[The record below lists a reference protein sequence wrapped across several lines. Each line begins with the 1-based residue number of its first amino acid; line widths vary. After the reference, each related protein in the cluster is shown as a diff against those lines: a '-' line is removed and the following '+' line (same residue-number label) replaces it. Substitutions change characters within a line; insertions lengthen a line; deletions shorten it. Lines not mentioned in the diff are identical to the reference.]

1 MKTNLTLEK
10 ISNFF
15 RHNPS
20 LNVNGLNDE
29 AGLPKRKLDLVFN
42 SNGSRKLSED
52 DLLKL
57 EPILK
62 KYGYSEYL
70 YQHARVISVVNHKG
84 GVGKTTTTACLGE
97 SLVSKGFKVLLVD
110 FDPQGNLS
118 QILGVENPE
127 VQVAD
132 CLFTNLPLPV
142 VEILDNLWLAP
153 SDISLAES
161 EVDLLSKVGG
171 DVRLKHKIEP
181 LLESFDYVLIDCP
194 PSLSKLT
201 VSALNASNATLITM
215 LPESSSLKGLNSLL
229 NRISEVKTHTN
240 RDLTLDGIVFTMVKK
255 NTVHDG
261 FKEAVRNSMKDS
273 CRVFK
278 TEIRHLIDFQKSQA
292 LQATL
297 GTINSSSEAYKCYK
311 DFCDEYVEYLQ
322 VINQ

>member
-10 ISNFF
+10 ITNFL

-20 LNVNGLNDE
+20 LNVNGVNDE

-42 SNGSRKLSED
+42 SNGSRKLSEE

-62 KYGYSEYL
+62 KYGYNEFL

-97 SLVSKGFKVLLVD
+97 TLVSKGFKVLLID

-118 QILGVENPE
+118 QILGVESPE

-132 CLFTNLPLPV
+132 CLFSDLELPV
-142 VEILDNLWLAP
+142 IEILPNLWLAP
-153 SDISLAES
+153 SDISLAET

-181 LLESFDYVLIDCP
+181 LLEAYDYVLIDCP

-201 VSALNASNATLITM
+201 VSALNASNSTLITM

-229 NRISEVKTHTN
+229 NRISEVKRHTN
-240 RDLTLDGIVFTMVKK
+240 RDLMLDGIVFTMVKK

-261 FKEAVRNSMKDS
+261 FKDAVRSSIGNDF
-273 CRVFK
+273 RVFD

-297 GTINSSSEAYKCYK
+297 GTLSSNSEAYKCYK
-311 DFCDEYVEYLQ
+311 DFCDEYIEYLQ
-322 VINQ
+322 VVNK

>member
-1 MKTNLTLEK
+1 MRSNLTLEK
-10 ISNFF
+10 IVSFF

-20 LNVNGLNDE
+20 LSVNGVNDE

-52 DLLKL
+52 DLAKL
-57 EPILK
+57 EPILR
-62 KYGYSEYL
+62 KYGYNEYL
-70 YQHARVISVVNHKG
+70 YQSARVISIVNHKG

-97 SLVSKGFKVLLVD
+97 TLVRKGFKVLLID

-118 QILGVENPE
+118 QILGIENPE
-127 VQVAD
+127 LQIAD
-132 CLFTNLPLPV
+132 CLFTDIPLPTV
-142 VEILDNLWLAP
+142 QILENLWLAP
-153 SDISLAES
+153 SDITLAEI

-181 LLESFDYVLIDCP
+181 LLEEYDYILIDCP

-201 VSALNASNATLITM
+201 VSALNASNSTLIAM

-261 FKEAVRNSMKDS
+261 FKEALRANMGSDF
-273 CRVFK
+273 RVFN

-297 GTINSSSEAYKCYK
+297 GTLNASSEAYKCYK

-322 VINQ
+322 VINN

>member
-1 MKTNLTLEK
+1 MNSNLTLEK
-10 ISNFF
+10 ISSFF

-20 LNVNGLNDE
+20 LNVNGVNDE
-29 AGLPKRKLDLVFN
+29 AGLPKRKIDLVFN
-42 SNGSRKLSED
+42 SNGSRKLSKD
-52 DLLKL
+52 DLMKL
-57 EPILK
+57 EPILR
-62 KYGYSEYL
+62 KYGYNEYL
-70 YQHARVISVVNHKG
+70 YQNARVISVVNHKG

-97 SLVSKGFKVLLVD
+97 TLVTKGFKVLLID

-118 QILGVENPE
+118 QILGVENPQ

-132 CLFTNLPLPV
+132 CLFSDLPLPII
-142 VEILDNLWLAP
+142 EILDGLWLAP
-153 SDISLAES
+153 SDITLAES
-161 EVDLLSKVGG
+161 EVDLLSRVGG

-181 LLESFDYVLIDCP
+181 LLESFDYILIDCP

-201 VSALNASNATLITM
+201 VSALNASNSTLITM
-215 LPESSSLKGLNSLL
+215 LPESSSMKGLNSLL

-261 FKEAVRNSMKDS
+261 FKEAVRTNVGTEL
-273 CRVFK
+273 RVFN

-297 GTINSSSEAYKCYK
+297 GSLNSSSEAYKCYK
-311 DFCDEYVEYLQ
+311 DFCDEYITYLQ
-322 VINQ
+322 VVNQ